1 MSDKAREKELQAQLS
16 QKAAQESV
24 KQMSELLNIR
34 LERYKNSLI
43 SIGCD
48 MTRGRAQEA
57 KELLKFLEQSY

>member
-1 MSDKAREKELQAQLS
+1 MNERAREKELQAILS
-16 QKAAQESV
+16 QKAAQESI

-48 MTRGRAQEA
+48 MTRGRAQEV